1 MLNKEAQ
8 HRYKRASIQVFMN
21 AQMLEWLNSSQS
33 LLVTALLSGKVGIIV
48 SSSNGRVPTQKLINS
63 CKTGWKMI
71 FSIR

>member
-1 MLNKEAQ
+1 
-8 HRYKRASIQVFMN
+8 
-21 AQMLEWLNSSQS
+21 MLEWLNVNSSQS

-63 CKTGWKMI
+63 CKSGWKMI